1 MGPLHPGRPQAYHTT
16 GRRRASSHRMPTTPQ
31 GDRKGPHRP
40 TPPPSPLLYSDPRF
54 VLETILIGLLMYRL
68 QPVSL
73 FLGELLGVF
82 SFFDLLLQYGNV
94 PANLDDIANAYRVH
108 ALIRKLGNLFE
119 YVYILVSVQ
128 TVLTALAPG
137 CTQPRFLV
145 APLHLRWY

>member
-16 GRRRASSHRMPTTPQ
+16 GRPGASSDGMPTTPQ
-31 GDRKGPHRP
+31 GDRKVPHRP

-94 PANLDDIANAYRVH
+94 PANLDDIATSYRYH
-108 ALIRKLGNLFE
+108 AWFRKLG
-119 YVYILVSVQ
+119 
-128 TVLTALAPG
+128 T
-137 CTQPRFLV
+137 
-145 APLHLRWY
+145 

>member
-16 GRRRASSHRMPTTPQ
+16 GRPRASSHRMPTTPQ

-73 FLGELLGVF
+73 FFSDLLGFF
-82 SFFDLLLQYGNV
+82 SFFVLLFHLSILPPILY
-94 PANLDDIANAYRVH
+94 PIPIPY
-108 ALIRKLGNLFE
+108 LFHP
-119 YVYILVSVQ
+119 
-128 TVLTALAPG
+128 LT
-137 CTQPRFLV
+137 
-145 APLHLRWY
+145 